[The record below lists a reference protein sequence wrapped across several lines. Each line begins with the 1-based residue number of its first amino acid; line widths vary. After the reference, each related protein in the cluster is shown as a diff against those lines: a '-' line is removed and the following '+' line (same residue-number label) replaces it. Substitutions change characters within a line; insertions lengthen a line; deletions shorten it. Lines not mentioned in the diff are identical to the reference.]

1 VDSMFEKDGKTIPFR
16 KASLTRDAEYVN
28 EGTPLELSIRETA
41 VATERKGRRK
51 KAVATAKKAPKKNVA
66 RESLSRP
73 AGKVEAPRHHAAKAE
88 AMLKEW
94 RLGQAKKL
102 SVPAFRIMSNRTLS
116 AIAENQP
123 RSAAELL
130 AIPGIGI
137 KLMEKYGAQIYR
149 ILDEARR

>member
-1 VDSMFEKDGKTIPFR
+1 M
-16 KASLTRDAEYVN
+16 N

-41 VATERKGRRK
+41 VATEKKGRRK
-51 KAVATAKKAPKKNVA
+51 KAVAVAKAVAKKVPKKNVA
-66 RESLSRP
+66 TESLSRP
-73 AGKVEAPRHHAAKAE
+73 AAMAETRPDHAAKAE

-94 RLGQAKKL
+94 RRGQAKKL

-137 KLMEKYGAQIYR
+137 KMMEKYGAQIYR